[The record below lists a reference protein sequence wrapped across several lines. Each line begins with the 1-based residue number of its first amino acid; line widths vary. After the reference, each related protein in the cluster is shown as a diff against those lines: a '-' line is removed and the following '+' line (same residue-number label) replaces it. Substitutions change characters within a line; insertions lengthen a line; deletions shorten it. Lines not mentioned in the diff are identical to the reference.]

1 MGKKSLK
8 IFSWN
13 VNSINARLEN
23 ILKLIEVHNPDVL
36 LLQEIKAEEHKVP
49 KSILEDL
56 GYNIAISGQKS
67 YNGVAILSKYRIE
80 EIVLKG
86 FEGATNEARYI
97 EGLIAVDSKCI
108 RVASVYVPNGQA
120 VISEK
125 FLCKLSFLDDL
136 NQYLKSMQNDE
147 MFFIGGDFNVAQDSI
162 DLFDPVKFKNS
173 LGFHDKERHIIDQI
187 IGGGFKDTLRNLH
200 PRKQIFSWWDY
211 RDRNSFKSNRGWRID
226 YILSS
231 PNCESFLIDAGVATE
246 TREWV
251 RPSDH
256 APVFCEIDF

>member
-1 MGKKSLK
+1 MDNKSLK

-23 ILKLIEVHNPDVL
+23 IIKLIEVYNPDVL

-49 KSILEDL
+49 QTILEDL
-56 GYNIAISGQKS
+56 GYNIKISGQKS
-67 YNGVAILSKYRIE
+67 YNGVAILSKYRVE
-80 EIVLKG
+80 EVIIKE
-86 FEGATNEARYI
+86 FEGAPNEARYI
-97 EGLIAVDSKCI
+97 EGLINVNSKCVRI
-108 RVASVYVPNGQA
+108 ASVYVPNGQA

-125 FLCKLSFLDDL
+125 FSSKLSFLYDL
-136 NQYLKSMQNDE
+136 NQYLRAIKNDE
-147 MFFIGGDFNVAQDSI
+147 MFFIGGDFNVAQDAI
-162 DLFDPVKFKNS
+162 DLFDPVKSKNH
-173 LGFHDKERHIIDQI
+173 LGFHDRERELIDKIID
-187 IGGGFKDTLRNLH
+187 GGFKDTLRQLH
-200 PRKQIFSWWDY
+200 PTQQIFSWWDY

-231 PNCESFLIDAGVATE
+231 PSCERVIVAAGVAIE

-256 APVFCEIDF
+256 APVFCEVAL